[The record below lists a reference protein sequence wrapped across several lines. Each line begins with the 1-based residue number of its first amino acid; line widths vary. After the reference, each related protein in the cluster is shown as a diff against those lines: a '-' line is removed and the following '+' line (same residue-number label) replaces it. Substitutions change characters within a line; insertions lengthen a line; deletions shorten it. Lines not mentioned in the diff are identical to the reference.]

1 MIATEL
7 ALVVG
12 GLLVAAGLLFALL
25 AHVPAYRE
33 RQLMRRS
40 MRAGLA
46 VPDDLAASL
55 MRRQRFEE
63 LGAAVA
69 LVLSGAV
76 VAVNASVIGMVMLE
90 RPAVVSLAVPLIA
103 VTLQRFGAVAGRR
116 LAGPILPAMP
126 VGDAERGAAPELSM
140 LAQPWEERWAAAWIV
155 VAAVSGVGTLLYGAL
170 VLSGDSAAFVAT
182 IAVGALVIT
191 AIAAALLVARRRM
204 AGRGLSAGHAARAE
218 QSGIVEESW
227 VWARILEAE
236 RLREPLEFAYAATIG
251 AIGMVVIA
259 HVSLTSAT
267 TGTAAVMLGVIV
279 LVILVSGGR
288 NSLFVPAERY
298 VRDRALQPAA

>member
-40 MRAGLA
+40 TRAGLA
-46 VPDDLAASL
+46 VPDDLAAPL

-69 LVLSGAV
+69 LVVSGAV
-76 VAVNASVIGMVMLE
+76 VAVNASAIGMVMLE

-103 VTLQRFGAVAGRR
+103 VTLQRFGAVLGRR
-116 LAGPILPAMP
+116 LAGPILPAVP
-126 VGDAERGAAPELSM
+126 VADAESGNVAQLAA
-140 LAQPWEERWAAAWIV
+140 LAQPWEERWASAWIV
-155 VAAVSGVGTLLYGAL
+155 IAAVSSIGTLLYGAL
-170 VLSGDSAAFVAT
+170 VLTGDSGVFVAT
-182 IAVGALVIT
+182 VAVGALIIT
-191 AIAAALLVARRRM
+191 AIAATLIVARRRM
-204 AGRGLSAGHAARAE
+204 AVRGLSASHTPQADE
-218 QSGIVEESW
+218 SGIVDESW
-227 VWARILEAE
+227 VWARILDAE

-259 HVSLTSAT
+259 HVSLTSAS
-267 TGTAAVMLGVIV
+267 TGTAAVMLGVIA
-279 LVILVSGGR
+279 LVILVAGGR
-288 NSLFVPAERY
+288 SSLFVPAERY
-298 VRDRALQPAA
+298 VRDRALEPAA